1 MFGFSVFKTSKSFFF
16 QWWIQGRAP
25 SPLIS
30 KPNEA
35 QRAKKELFWNA
46 WKHTEN
52 DNFIVWFGVRIL
64 IIRSGLHSS
73 TTISLEYPLGR

>member
-35 QRAKKELFWNA
+35 QRAKKNLFWNA

-64 IIRSGLHSS
+64 IIRTGLHSS